1 MLHGQCGPMSP
12 NAVEKG
18 TSAPAS
24 DGTGSR
30 RGFRVVLLGLFS
42 IALLLVIPSPAKFH
56 GDERYYTDA
65 AMRMMKTGDYWTPH
79 YADGRIRLLKPIV
92 TYWAV
97 LGSFEV
103 FGISHFAARLP
114 SLAAGV
120 LVLLLTWQLARTIFH
135 SSREALLAVL
145 IMASN
150 SELLT
155 LSTRATPD
163 ALVCLFVLASM
174 WGFSRIWFGGDR
186 SFVSSLLVFGGM
198 GLAVQTK
205 GLLGL
210 CPLAANL
217 LFCAVIR
224 PCPAKLKPFLNW
236 PAILIGIGLGLF
248 WYAVMLHQHGV
259 GALRDFYAD
268 QVGAKLAR
276 NPGFVLG
283 SLALYLLAVLRHFLP
298 WTLLLLAALVWGR
311 RGLAQFW
318 KSHRGESV
326 FLLSLPALLVVI
338 FALGNMPN
346 ARYLTASYPML
357 AVWLAGALSGFV
369 SERGAQRWLGRI
381 IGWAALLVLLAGG
394 CFLWIGFYTD
404 PRLAAGGAAFA
415 GLGLAGLWTAR
426 SVEETGRWI
435 WLSGVAVLGFAV
447 LGACIRPVFSTSPLA
462 QAVNLMQ
469 QPGSDKRTVYVWRV
483 ADPVAGQLRL
493 LSGGDLTV
501 LRLAQEAQDLEL
513 ASAGT
518 IITESPHQQLLAEAG
533 YQITALSPPNPAL
546 TKGWL
551 GRLLQE
557 KAGGAR
563 KTPRPAL
570 WIAVRSP

>member
-1 MLHGQCGPMSP
+1 MSP
-12 NAVEKG
+12 DAVENV
-18 TSAPAS
+18 TRLPAS
-24 DGTGSR
+24 NGSGGR
-30 RGFRVVLLGLFS
+30 RWVQAVLLGLFAV
-42 IALLLVIPSPAKFH
+42 ALLLVIPSPSKFH

-103 FGISHFAARLP
+103 FGVNYFAARLP
-114 SLAAGV
+114 SLVAGV

-135 SSREALLAVL
+135 SNREALLAVL
-145 IMASN
+145 ILASN

-163 ALVCLFVLASM
+163 ALVCLFVLAST
-174 WGFSRIWFGGDR
+174 WGFARIWFAGDR
-186 SFVSSLLVFGGM
+186 SFVGPLLVFGGM

-217 LFCAVIR
+217 LFCLLAR
-224 PCPAKLKPFLNW
+224 PGPARLKPFLNW
-236 PAILIGIGLGLF
+236 PAIAIGIGLALF
-248 WYAVMLHQHGV
+248 WYGLMLHRHGV

-283 SLALYLLAVLRHFLP
+283 SLALYLLAVVRHFLP

-311 RGLAQFW
+311 RELVQFW
-318 KSHRGESV
+318 KSHRDESI
-326 FLLSLPALLVVI
+326 FLLCLSALLVVV
-338 FALGNMPN
+338 FALGKMRS
-346 ARYLTASYPML
+346 ARYLTASYPL
-357 AVWLAGALSGFV
+357 LSVVLAGSLSGFV
-369 SERGAQRWLGRI
+369 SNQGVQRWLGRI
-381 IGWAALLVLLAGG
+381 VGGAAVLLLLAGA
-394 CFLWIGFYTD
+394 CLLWTGFSTD
-404 PRLAAGGAAFA
+404 GRLAAGGLALV
-415 GLGLAGLWTAR
+415 GLGLAGLWAAR
-426 SVEETGRWI
+426 SVDETGRWI
-435 WLSGVAVLGFAV
+435 WISGAAVVGFAV
-447 LGACIRPVFSTSPLA
+447 LGACIRPVFSASPLA
-462 QAVNLMQ
+462 QAVNFVHE
-469 QPGSDKRTVYVWRV
+469 PGSGERTVFIWRV

-493 LSGGDLTV
+493 LSGGELNV
-501 LRLAQEAQDLEL
+501 QRLAPEAEGP
-513 ASAGT
+513 AFAAAGT
-518 IITESPHQQLLAEAG
+518 IITESPHQQLLADAG
-533 YQITALSPPNPAL
+533 YQVNELSAPNTALTNS
-546 TKGWL
+546 WL

-557 KAGGAR
+557 KAADAR
-563 KTPRPAL
+563 KNPRSTL